1 MPHSPYTAAEEDN
14 GAGGQD
20 RTGADEDNGAGEEDT
35 EGKL

>member
-1 MPHSPYTAAEEDN
+1 MPHRPYTAAEEDN